1 LLSLGDVH
9 LVLMVPGFDGVILP
23 SKLYGVLSAGRPA
36 IFVGPD
42 GSEIARVISENSCG
56 MVVQNGNS
64 SGLVTVINELRK
76 DPAMGLALG
85 HRGRQV
91 LESKYSMQHACNAWR
106 TLLHE
111 LVTTGLSGDS
121 RGVQP

>member
-1 LLSLGDVH
+1 
-9 LVLMVPGFDGVILP
+9 
-23 SKLYGVLSAGRPA
+23 
-36 IFVGPD
+36 
-42 GSEIARVISENSCG
+42 

-64 SGLVTVINELRK
+64 TGLVSVLNELHK

-111 LVTTGLSGDS
+111 LVITALGDAS
-121 RGVQP
+121 HGVRP